1 MLRGP
6 ASKSAFIRM
15 EATTVNNKTQ
25 EMLLPSNVTDSKLK
39 SKVNMGNVGYA
50 IPNLAR

>member
-6 ASKSAFIRM
+6 AKQYRIIRM
-15 EATTVNNKTQ
+15 EATTIKTQ
-25 EMLLPSNVTDSKLK
+25 EILLPSNVTDSKRK
-39 SKVNMGNVGYA
+39 PKANMENVGYA